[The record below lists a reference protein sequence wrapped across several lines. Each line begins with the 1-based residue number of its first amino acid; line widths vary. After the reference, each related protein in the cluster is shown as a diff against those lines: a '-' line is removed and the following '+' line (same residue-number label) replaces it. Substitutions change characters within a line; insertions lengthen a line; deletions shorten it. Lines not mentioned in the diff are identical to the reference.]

1 MPAMAVDV
9 PASDC
14 QTAPLTC
21 GAQSIGKGIADA
33 VNGVNNAVNT
43 AAGVANFWSDPA
55 GNSFKMMQDGA
66 KGLAENVLPALT
78 HATLPDLT
86 ADWFLQA
93 YRVSFALAIF
103 VFVALLIPQIV
114 RTARGHQSGRELGES
129 LVLYGPAFIL
139 GAMFG
144 PALGAF
150 LVTFFGALSDS
161 LISWGV
167 TNNAQT
173 IVDKFSVMLSE
184 ENSDGLAGGAVLGV
198 ILMFFMIIG
207 LLIVLLMLIVQLI
220 TLYFSGVLFPLGFV
234 WIVDPQKRKFGS
246 KIAYLWFG
254 ILASHPLLFFL
265 LAIAYSMM
273 SAQVDVFS
281 GSPTLAKTVT
291 LVVSIL
297 ALFMAGLAP
306 LALTKFAPVIPT
318 GGGGAAVAGPTIG
331 SQSMQQADAK
341 YGDSSPSG
349 SPSSKSTDSS
359 SASEETDS
367 TPVTTGGTGSTNGGS
382 GSAAVENDTA
392 TSSISEAT
400 SPGSTTSGT
409 NSTNAPGGA
418 GSTTSGTA
426 ADLPVEAGVRAD
438 AATTPMGT
446 AATASGSAAAADTG
460 LAATGAAE
468 SSTGVGAAI
477 GIPTMIV
484 AGAKASFDVT
494 KKVTDSVTDA
504 AVAPVEDHEEHY
516 GKNSTHE

>member
-1 MPAMAVDV
+1 MNPECTENYFV
-9 PASDC
+9 
-14 QTAPLTC
+14 C
-21 GAQSIGKGIADA
+21 GAQGLAEGVADA
-33 VNGVNNAVNT
+33 VGGVNSAVNT

-55 GNSFKMMQDGA
+55 GNSFKMMQNGA
-66 KGLAENVLPALT
+66 KGLADNVLPALT

-129 LVLYGPAFIL
+129 LTLYGPAFIL

-184 ENSDGLAGGAVLGV
+184 QNSDGLAGGAVLGV

-246 KIAYLWFG
+246 KIAYLWLG

-273 SAQVDVFS
+273 SAQVDVFA

-349 SPSSKSTDSS
+349 STSSRSADSS
-359 SASEETDS
+359 SASDESDS
-367 TPVTTGGTGSTNGGS
+367 TPVTTGGAGSTGGG
-382 GSAAVENDTA
+382 GSAAAQGDTA
-392 TSSISEAT
+392 TFSISEAA
-400 SPGSTTSGT
+400 SLGGT
-409 NSTNAPGGA
+409 NGGA
-418 GSTTSGTA
+418 SAGAAAGAGTTVGAGTA
-426 ADLPVEAGVRAD
+426 A
-438 AATTPMGT
+438 
-446 AATASGSAAAADTG
+446 ASGSAAAAETG
-460 LAATGAAE
+460 LAAAGVAE
-468 SSTGVGAAI
+468 SATGVGAAI
-477 GIPTMIV
+477 GISTMIA
-484 AGAKASFDVT
+484 AGAKAGFDTT

-504 AVAPVEDHEEHY
+504 ALAPVEDHEQHY
-516 GKNSTHE
+516 GKDSTHE

>member
-1 MPAMAVDV
+1 MANSYLQTEVVDCSV
-9 PASDC
+9 
-14 QTAPLTC
+14 APLTC
-21 GAQSIGKGIADA
+21 GAQAIGDGIADA

-55 GNSFKMMQDGA
+55 GNSFKMMQNGA
-66 KGLAENVLPALT
+66 KGLADNVLPALT

-129 LVLYGPAFIL
+129 LALYGPAFIL

-150 LVTFFGALSDS
+150 LVSFFGALSDS

-198 ILMFFMIIG
+198 ILMFFMILG

-297 ALFMAGLAP
+297 ALFMAGLSP

-341 YGDSSPSG
+341 YGGSSP
-349 SPSSKSTDSS
+349 SS
-359 SASEETDS
+359 SASSKSDDS
-367 TPVTTGGTGSTNGGS
+367 ASASDESDNSPVTTGGTGSTGSSSGG
-382 GSAAVENDTA
+382 GTSAAAEGNTA
-392 TSSISEAT
+392 TSSISEAASLGGT
-400 SPGSTTSGT
+400 AGGTTAG
-409 NSTNAPGGA
+409 AAAGGA
-418 GSTTSGTA
+418 T
-426 ADLPVEAGVRAD
+426 
-438 AATTPMGT
+438 
-446 AATASGSAAAADTG
+446 ATAGGSAAAAETG
-460 LAATGAAE
+460 MAAAGAAE
-468 SSTGVGAAI
+468 SATGVGAAI
-477 GIPTMIV
+477 GIPTMIA
-484 AGAKASFDVT
+484 AGAKAGFDTT

-504 AVAPVEDHEEHY
+504 AVAPVEDHEQHY
-516 GKNSTHE
+516 GKDSTHE

>member
-1 MPAMAVDV
+1 MAHRKCRHSRSSE
-9 PASDC
+9 AC
-14 QTAPLTC
+14 RGRHPLHGRLLMNPECAENYFVC
-21 GAQSIGKGIADA
+21 GAQGLAEGVADA
-33 VNGVNNAVNT
+33 VGGVNNAVNT

-55 GNSFKMMQDGA
+55 GNSFKMMQNGA
-66 KGLAENVLPALT
+66 KGLADNVLPALT

-129 LVLYGPAFIL
+129 LALYGPAFIL

-150 LVTFFGALSDS
+150 LVSFFGALSDS

-198 ILMFFMIIG
+198 ILMFFMILG

-297 ALFMAGLAP
+297 ALFMAGLSP

-341 YGDSSPSG
+341 YGDSSPNS
-349 SPSSKSTDSS
+349 SASSKSDDSLSVSDESGS
-359 SASEETDS
+359 S
-367 TPVTTGGTGSTNGGS
+367 PVTTGGTGSTGGGGGGS
-382 GSAAVENDTA
+382 VAAEGDTA
-392 TSSISEAT
+392 TSSISEAA
-400 SPGSTTSGT
+400 SLGSTS
-409 NSTNAPGGA
+409 GGA
-418 GSTTSGTA
+418 TA
-426 ADLPVEAGVRAD
+426 GAAAGGG
-438 AATTPMGT
+438 AA
-446 AATASGSAAAADTG
+446 AAGGSAAVAETGMAA
-460 LAATGAAE
+460 AGAAE
-468 SSTGVGAAI
+468 SATGVGAAI
-477 GIPTMIV
+477 GIPTMIA
-484 AGAKASFDVT
+484 AGAKAGFDTT

-504 AVAPVEDHEEHY
+504 AVAPVEDHEQHY
-516 GKNSTHE
+516 GKDSTHE